1 MEPSNEP
8 TSRGSGPSYRARERG
23 KVFVLVSVGSI
34 EEVILKYII
43 SKSYALTDS
52 TESPAATIFFFLVPV
67 TSKTQR

>member
-23 KVFVLVSVGSI
+23 KSFCVGKCWI
-34 EEVILKYII
+34 EEVILKCII